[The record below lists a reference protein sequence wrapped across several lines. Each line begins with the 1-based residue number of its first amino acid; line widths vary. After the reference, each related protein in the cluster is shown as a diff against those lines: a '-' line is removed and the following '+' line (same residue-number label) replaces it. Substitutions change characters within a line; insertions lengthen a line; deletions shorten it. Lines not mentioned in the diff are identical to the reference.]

1 MRVNFQWVSS
11 ITLTLSQRKREKGSV
26 EFSSLSLKL
35 LMIDP
40 NFYSDF
46 RSLRWN

>member
-1 MRVNFQWVSS
+1 MVCLQWVISLA
-11 ITLTLSQRKREKGSV
+11 LTPQREWEKGSV

-40 NFYSDF
+40 TFYSDF